1 MKSPGLGIS
10 SSPVRKLTLLYVSA
24 LASIAAMAVVGQIL
38 IQSML
43 AQQKHDAHIVNIA
56 GRQRMLSQKLSKNAL
71 ALESPS
77 DPLDRDA
84 RRKELS
90 EVIKLWE
97 RSHLGL
103 QLGDDKLELP
113 GENSAQVRR
122 MFAAIELTHRE
133 MLAAAKT
140 LATSRDAQEIS
151 KQVSVILQ
159 NESHFLPG
167 MDQIVFQYS
176 AESGERIAH
185 VAELE
190 ALLLVVTLLVLALE
204 GAFIFRPAV
213 LRLRR
218 TIEELWDTEDRLRRE
233 KANVE
238 RLLASSRPAPPV
250 TAAPPRIKSVA
261 ALGMVKG

>member
-1 MKSPGLGIS
+1 MNAPDLGVS

-24 LASIAAMAVVGQIL
+24 LTSIAAMAVIGQIL

-43 AQQKHDAHIVNIA
+43 ARQKHDAYVVNIA

-71 ALESPS
+71 ALGSPS
-77 DPLDRDA
+77 DPLDRA
-84 RRKELS
+84 MRRKELAD
-90 EVIKLWE
+90 VIQLWE

-113 GENSAQVRR
+113 GENSIQVRR
-122 MFAAIELTHRE
+122 MFAGIEPMHRE
-133 MLAAAKT
+133 MLAAAKSL
-140 LATSRDAQEIS
+140 LASTDPLQAAAYVR
-151 KQVSVILQ
+151 VILQ
-159 NESHFLPG
+159 NESRFLPG

-176 AESGERIAH
+176 SESSERVQR
-185 VAELE
+185 VARLE

-204 GAFIFRPAV
+204 GGFIFRPAV

-238 RLLASSRPAPPV
+238 RLLASSHKPPPV
-250 TAAPPRIKSVA
+250 SGGAPRPKGLPP
-261 ALGMVKG
+261 LGVVEG

>member
-1 MKSPGLGIS
+1 MKSPGLGVS
-10 SSPVRKLTLLYVSA
+10 SSPVRKLTLLYVTA
-24 LASIAAMAVVGQIL
+24 LTSIAAMAVVGQIL

-43 AQQKHDAHIVNIA
+43 AQQKHDAHVVNIA

-77 DPLDRDA
+77 DPLGREA

-103 QLGDDKLELP
+103 QLGDDKLDLP
-113 GENSAQVRR
+113 GENSVQIRR
-122 MFAAIELTHRE
+122 MFAGIEPTHRE
-133 MLAAAKT
+133 MLAAAKS
-140 LATSRDAQEIS
+140 LATISDPQEIS
-151 KQVSVILQ
+151 RQVRVILQ
-159 NESHFLPG
+159 NESRFLPG

-185 VAELE
+185 VAQLE
-190 ALLLVVTLLVLALE
+190 ALLLAVTLLVLALE

-238 RLLASSRPAPPV
+238 RLLASSQQPPPV
-250 TAAPPRIKSVA
+250 SVGAPRVKPIP
-261 ALGMVKG
+261 ALGVVKG